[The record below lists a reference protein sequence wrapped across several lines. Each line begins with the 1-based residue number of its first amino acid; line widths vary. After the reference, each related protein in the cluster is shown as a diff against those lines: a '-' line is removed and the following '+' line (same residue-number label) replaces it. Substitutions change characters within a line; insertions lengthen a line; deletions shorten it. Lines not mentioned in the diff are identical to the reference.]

1 MTTDYDALMENL
13 NAFWTFPMS
22 EPNHSVNERERAE
35 AAQAIAELRAEIER
49 LREYVADQT
58 ERGDDWFDSA
68 DAAEKEVERLR
79 AALELATSLFNDT
92 GYLQRK
98 ADYARGHLSYH
109 NSIAEQEAPI
119 RKALEGE
126 KS

>member
-1 MTTDYDALMENL
+1 MDTNHETIRLRRKPEQWRMTV
-13 NAFWTFPMS
+13 PK
-22 EPNHSVNERERAE
+22 SVVDGSP
-35 AAQAIAELRAEIER
+35 AQAMYCI
-49 LREYVADQT
+49 
-58 ERGDDWFDSA
+58 A
-68 DAAEKEVERLR
+68 DAKADIATLLEEVERLR